1 MDDVKYDGMRLM
13 AVHAHPDD
21 ESSKG
26 AATMAKYAA
35 EGAEVLVVTCTG
47 GEAGDILNPAMKLSP
62 MAGRDIAGLRRMEM
76 AHAAE
81 ILGVEHLW
89 LGYVDSGLPEG
100 DPKPDLPPGSF
111 ALVPPHIAATPLV
124 TVLRDFRPH
133 VVTTYDENGGYP
145 HPDHIM
151 THTVTMAALS
161 AAADPT
167 VNPELGDPWQVKKVY
182 YNQDFHLRK
191 WTAIHEGLL
200 ARGEKSPL
208 GEMIEH
214 MQSRAGADERLHRAV
229 TTSVPCAD
237 YFETRERALL
247 AHTTQIDPD
256 GGFFRISRQLQAE
269 LWPTEEF
276 ELAVDFTSRPPL
288 DGNTDEL
295 ESDLFAGIVDVGS
308 VQS

>member
-1 MDDVKYDGMRLM
+1 M
-13 AVHAHPDD
+13 
-21 ESSKG
+21 
-26 AATMAKYAA
+26 
-35 EGAEVLVVTCTG
+35 
-47 GEAGDILNPAMKLSP
+47 
-62 MAGRDIAGLRRMEM
+62 
-76 AHAAE
+76 
-81 ILGVEHLW
+81 
-89 LGYVDSGLPEG
+89 
-100 DPKPDLPPGSF
+100 
-111 ALVPPHIAATPLV
+111 
-124 TVLRDFRPH
+124 
-133 VVTTYDENGGYP
+133 
-145 HPDHIM
+145 
-151 THTVTMAALS
+151 
-161 AAADPT
+161 
-167 VNPELGDPWQVKKVY
+167 NPELGDPWQVKKVY